1 MSVKDLT
8 MMVMPDER
16 MWIDS
21 DSLVEYLRM
30 VQQQA
35 NDQAEAAYT
44 AGKMPQYA
52 AGMAVQDILRQ
63 IADNIVVTGMA
74 AREEIRGRRVAR

>member
-1 MSVKDLT
+1 MKDLT

-21 DSLVEYLRM
+21 DSLVDYLRM

-35 NDQAEAAYT
+35 TDQAESAYRS
-44 AGKMPQYA
+44 GEMPQYA
-52 AGMAVQDILRQ
+52 ASMAVQDILRQ
-63 IADNIVVTGMA
+63 IADNIVVTGIA